1 MNHHKALKGAGQGS
15 ELDASQLQNVV
26 SDLLPSDSLPAEVVS
41 PSQKGELP
49 ISEHRP
55 HQSVH
60 AHLLALLLPK
70 NKV

>member
-1 MNHHKALKGAGQGS
+1 MFG
-15 ELDASQLQNVV
+15 LDASQHQKAVL
-26 SDLLPSDSLPAEVVS
+26 DLPSDSVPAEAVS
-41 PSQKGELP
+41 PSQKGELL

-60 AHLLALLLPK
+60 ALLLALLLPK